1 MPIFAAAARNLMLD
15 ALDEAATGGINN
27 LSVHTAYSA
36 TGTNEAT
43 GGSPAYARKAVVWN
57 AASAGAKAQN
67 AAVTFDLPAGTYG
80 WIGFWNTTGPTF
92 LGMVPNGGAA
102 ANPLHP
108 FVTDDTTADTLKS
121 IGHGYANGDSVVVWA
136 GANNTLPAPLA
147 EGTVYF
153 VVTSATNNFQLSATS
168 GGAAI
173 NITAVGQGHVQKIVQ
188 ETFAAQGQLQ
198 VSGISLDG
206 GLA

>member
-1 MPIFAAAARNLMLD
+1 MPIFTATARNRMLD
-15 ALDEAATGGINN
+15 ALDESATTGIVNG
-27 LSVHTAYSA
+27 SVHTAYSA

-43 GGSPAYARKAVVWN
+43 GGSPAYARKGLTWA
-57 AASAGAKAQN
+57 AASGGSKAQTGS
-67 AAVTFDLPAGTYG
+67 VTFDLPAGTYG
-80 WIGFWNTTGPTF
+80 WIGFWDTAGPTF

-136 GANNTLPAPLA
+136 GANTLPAPLA

-153 VVTSATNNFQLSATS
+153 VISTAANNFQLSATS

-173 NITAVGQGHVQKIVQ
+173 NITAFGQGHVQKIVQ
-188 ETFAAQGQLQ
+188 ETFAAQGQLT
-198 VSGISLDG
+198 VSGLTIDG